1 MKKIHFDDLSKQRY
15 WIILMILSLFFIISS
30 LFEPFEFVNPIIYK
44 FLNFFA
50 FLTLTFFSSRLFW
63 YNYNV
68 QWNKKGIV
76 LRIKPFFGKSLSF
89 EEIVSIE
96 LIENLMVIRK
106 SDQREFRFDLSEV
119 IISDRQKLF
128 NLIKENAKLQ

>member
-76 LRIKPFFGKSLSF
+76 LRIKPFFGKSVSF

-96 LIENLMVIRK
+96 LIENMMVIRK
-106 SDQREFRFDLSEV
+106 SDQSEFRLDLAEI